1 MLTVTEAESII
12 LDLVQ
17 PLDGQTDV
25 ETVELLGA
33 SGRILAAPVTSKL
46 DFPHWDNSAMD
57 GYAVRFVDVKDA
69 TGDKPTILEIV
80 EEIAAGDR
88 PQRPVAAGEAAR
100 IFTGACLPV
109 GADTVVMQE
118 ETRREGDRV
127 FILSAPKPQEFVRHQ
142 GAFYQAGAPLL
153 NPGLKLGPAEIAVLA
168 GAQCIEVPV
177 YRRPRVVIFS
187 TGDELVAPDRPLA
200 FGQLVDSN
208 QYALAAAVARLGGEA
223 IRLGIVGD
231 KPELLRDIVEK
242 AIATGD
248 VVLSTGGVS
257 VGDYDYVE
265 KILQE
270 LGGELKITSVAVKPG
285 KPLTV
290 ASFPAANSRCLYFGL
305 PGNPVSALVSFWR
318 FVQPALLKLAG
329 VGGEGWRPEF
339 VEGRSRQELRSGGK
353 RETYLWGKLL
363 MGPTGYEFKVA
374 GGSHSSGNLINLAGA
389 TGLAMLPVGQTSIA
403 EGELVRV
410 LKIGE

>member
-1 MLTVTEAESII
+1 MLPVLEAESII
-12 LDLVQ
+12 FNLVQ
-17 PLDGQTDV
+17 PLDAKTDV
-25 ETVELLGA
+25 ETVELLAA

-69 TGDKPTILEIV
+69 SGDKPINLEIV

-88 PQRPVAAGEAAR
+88 PQRIIGVGEAAR
-100 IFTGACLPV
+100 IFTGACIPK

-127 FILSAPKPQEFVRHQ
+127 FILSAPKFQEFVRHQ
-142 GAFYQAGAPLL
+142 GTFYQAGTPLL
-153 NPGLKLGPAEIAVLA
+153 TPGLRLGPAEIAVLA
-168 GAQCIEVPV
+168 AAQCIEVPV

-187 TGDELVAPDRPLA
+187 TGDELIAPDRPLA

-208 QYALAAAVARLGGEA
+208 QYALAVAVERLGGEA
-223 IRLGIVGD
+223 IRLGIVPD
-231 KPELLRDIVEK
+231 KPELLRSAVER

-248 VVLSTGGVS
+248 FVLSTGGVS

-265 KILQE
+265 NILQQ
-270 LGGELKITSVAVKPG
+270 LGGDLKVRSVAVKPG

-290 ASFPAANSRCLYFGL
+290 ASFANYRCVYFGL

-329 VGGEGWRPEF
+329 VGSEGWMPEF
-339 VEGRSRQELRSGGK
+339 VEARSRQELRSLGK
-353 RETYLWGKLL
+353 RESYLWGKLL
-363 MGPTGYEFKVA
+363 LGRAGYEFELA
-374 GGSHSSGNLINLAGA
+374 GGSRSSGNLINLIGT
-389 TGLAMLPVGQTSIA
+389 TGLAVLPVGRTSIA

-410 LKIGE
+410 LKVN

>member
-1 MLTVTEAESII
+1 MLSVKEAESII
-12 LDLVQ
+12 FDLVR
-17 PLDGQTDV
+17 PLDAKTDV
-25 ETVELLGA
+25 ETVELLAA

-57 GYAVRFVDVKDA
+57 GYAVKFADVKDA
-69 TGDKPTILEIV
+69 SRDKPIALEIV

-88 PQRPVAAGEAAR
+88 PQRSIGVGEAVR
-100 IFTGACLPV
+100 IFTGACIPE

-127 FILSAPKPQEFVRHQ
+127 FILSAPEFQEFVRHQ
-142 GAFYQAGAPLL
+142 GSFYRAGTPLL
-153 NPGLKLGPAEIAVLA
+153 TPGLKLGPAEIAVLA
-168 GAQCIEVPV
+168 AAQCIEVPV
-177 YRRPRVVIFS
+177 YRRPRVAIFS
-187 TGDELVAPDRPLA
+187 TGDELVEPDRPLA

-208 QYALAAAVARLGGEA
+208 QYALAAAVEKVGGEA
-223 IRLGIVGD
+223 VRMGIVPD
-231 KPELLRDIVEK
+231 KPELLRDTVEK

-248 VVLSTGGVS
+248 FVLSTGGVS

-265 KILQE
+265 DILQQ
-270 LGGELKITSVAVKPG
+270 LGGEIEISSVAVKPG

-290 ASFPAANSRCLYFGL
+290 ASFADSRCVYFGL

-318 FVQPALLKLAG
+318 FVRPALLKLAG
-329 VGGEGWRPEF
+329 VGGDGWMPEF
-339 VEGRSRQELRSGGK
+339 VEARSLQELRSRGQ

-363 MGPTGYEFKVA
+363 LGATGYEFELA

-389 TGLAMLPVGQTSIA
+389 TGLAVLPVGQTSIA

-410 LKIGE
+410 LVVD